1 MHTQYRLK
9 DRYIAFGKPGDTIYV
24 RTYVLLHI
32 QKSHRL
38 QATYS
43 TLTEVLGYHAW
54 HTEQALDSVNVA
66 VDAQLHLIDVTE
78 GVEEFGHATRAGG
91 RSGGGAVRYRVAHTG
106 II

>member
-1 MHTQYRLK
+1 M
-9 DRYIAFGKPGDTIYV
+9 YV

-38 QATYS
+38 QAT
-43 TLTEVLGYHAW
+43 LTEVLGYHAW
-54 HTEQALDSVNVA
+54 HTEQALDCVDVA
-66 VDAQLHLIDVTE
+66 VDAELHLIDVTE

-91 RSGGGAVRYRVAHTG
+91 RSGGGAVRHRVAHTG